1 MTAPLVLPVQG
12 PLDLASSLASGQ
24 CFRWRID
31 DQGRWTGILGRNIV
45 RLTPV
50 PVPSPVMPAPPS
62 VIPAQAGTSKPSS
75 PAILPSVM
83 PAPPL
88 RHSRESGNPGI
99 PLPSAGGDAQ
109 AQRRAGEENAP
120 PANQRYAPPSV
131 IPAEAGT
138 SQPLSRLPRSTEAGT
153 ALLIESAPIPPGE
166 MAEAV
171 AAYLRLDDDLAA
183 IQDRIGWDEHVRSGI
198 DAYPGM
204 RVLRQ
209 EPWEALASFILSST
223 SNIPRISRTV
233 ELLSETFSDPVE
245 LDGVVRH
252 TFPTPAR
259 LAEAGEARLREL
271 GCGFRAPYLAGAAA
285 AVASGD
291 LSLASLR
298 LASYED
304 ALASLVALHGVGEK
318 IADCVMLFSLDKM
331 QAFPNDRWVVK
342 ALHEWYSLP
351 SNAKY
356 GAMREWAWERFGND
370 AGYANQYL
378 FWNVRQSTRPL
389 RSTATI

>member
-24 CFRWRID
+24 SFRWRID
-31 DQGRWTGILGRNIV
+31 DQGRWTGVLGRNIV

-50 PVPSPVMPAPPS
+50 PVPSPAVPAPPS
-62 VIPAQAGTSKPSS
+62 VIS
-75 PAILPSVM
+75 
-83 PAPPL
+83 
-88 RHSRESGNPGI
+88 
-99 PLPSAGGDAQ
+99 
-109 AQRRAGEENAP
+109 
-120 PANQRYAPPSV
+120 
-131 IPAEAGT
+131 AEAG
-138 SQPLSRLPRSTEAGT
+138 A
-153 ALLIESAPIPPGE
+153 ALLIESAPTPSGE

-183 IQDRIGWDEHVRSGI
+183 IQDRIGWDERVRSGI

-233 ELLSETFSDPVE
+233 ELLSETFGDPVE
-245 LDGVVRH
+245 LNGAVRH
-252 TFPTPAR
+252 TFPAPAR

-271 GCGFRAPYLAGAAA
+271 GCGFRAPYLSGAAA

-291 LSLASLR
+291 LPLASLR
-298 LASYED
+298 SAPYED

-351 SNAKY
+351 ANAKY

>member
-31 DQGRWTGILGRNIV
+31 DQGRWTGVLGRNIV

-50 PVPSPVMPAPPS
+50 PVPSPAVP
-62 VIPAQAGTSKPSS
+62 
-75 PAILPSVM
+75 
-83 PAPPL
+83 
-88 RHSRESGNPGI
+88 
-99 PLPSAGGDAQ
+99 
-109 AQRRAGEENAP
+109 
-120 PANQRYAPPSV
+120 APPSV

-138 SQPLSRLPRSTEAGT
+138 
-153 ALLIESAPIPPGE
+153 ALLIESASTPPGE

-183 IQDRIGWDEHVRSGI
+183 IQDRIGWDERVRSGI
-198 DAYPGM
+198 DAYAGM

-233 ELLSETFSDPVE
+233 ELLSETFGDPVE

-252 TFPTPAR
+252 TFPTSAR

-285 AVASGD
+285 AVASGA
-291 LSLASLR
+291 LPLASLR

-342 ALHEWYSLP
+342 ALHEWYDLP
-351 SNAKY
+351 PNAKY

>member
-1 MTAPLVLPVQG
+1 MTAPFVLPVQG

-31 DQGRWTGILGRNIV
+31 DQGRWTGVLGRNIV

-50 PVPSPVMPAPPS
+50 PSPSAVPAPLS
-62 VIPAQAGTSKPSS
+62 DIAG
-75 PAILPSVM
+75 
-83 PAPPL
+83 
-88 RHSRESGNPGI
+88 
-99 PLPSAGGDAQ
+99 
-109 AQRRAGEENAP
+109 
-120 PANQRYAPPSV
+120 PPSV

-138 SQPLSRLPRSTEAGT
+138 PNPLSRLRGRVREGA
-153 ALLIESAPIPPGE
+153 ALLIESAPTPPAD

-183 IQDRIGWDEHVRSGI
+183 IHERIGWDERVRSGI

-204 RVLRQ
+204 RLLRQ

-233 ELLSETFSDPVE
+233 ELLSKTFGESLE

-252 TFPTPAR
+252 AFPTPAS
-259 LAEAGEARLREL
+259 LAGAGEARLREL
-271 GCGFRAPYLAGAAA
+271 GCGFRAPYLAGAGA

-291 LSLASLR
+291 LPLAGLR
-298 LASYED
+298 LAPYEE

-342 ALHEWYSLP
+342 ALHEWYGLP
-351 SNAKY
+351 EKAKY